1 MNKTSTIVSL
11 VAVTALSGGLA
22 AGAAA
27 PAHAAGTVWD
37 RVASCESG
45 GNWSINTGNGYY
57 GGLQFNRGT
66 WLAYG
71 GAKYAS
77 TANKATKAQ
86 QIEIA
91 KKVLVKQGP
100 GAWLVCSR
108 RAGLTRATGL
118 AVSTGTTAVTKPVA
132 KPVVKAV
139 TKPVAK
145 PAVTKPAAVKG
156 AKYVTVKRGDSLS
169 KIAKRAGAGSWQKV
183 WQLNKS
189 TIKNPNAIK
198 VGQQIR
204 VA

>member
-91 KKVLVKQGP
+91 KKTLAKQGP
-100 GAWLVCSR
+100 GAWPVCSR
-108 RAGLTRATGL
+108 KAGLTRANGAAVGTNVTVT
-118 AVSTGTTAVTKPVA
+118 AVSKTTKKATPKRAVATP
-132 KPVVKAV
+132 VKAA
-139 TKPVAK
+139 T
-145 PAVTKPAAVKG
+145 VKG
-156 AKYVTVKRGDSLS
+156 KRYVVKRGDSLS
-169 KIAKRAGAGSWQKV
+169 KIARAQGVKGGWKALWT
-183 WQLNKS
+183 LNKGS
-189 TIKNPNAIK
+189 VKNPGVIK
-198 VGQQIR
+198 IGQVLTIG
-204 VA
+204 